1 MIYKLFKTDPQD
13 LGSLIARITT
23 GIIILP
29 HGLQKLLGLYGGYGF
44 SATLNFFTTIGIP
57 KIIGFLIISGES
69 IGAFLLII
77 GLVGRIS
84 ALGLILIMLGAIFM
98 VHMQYG
104 LFMNWFGTQG
114 GEGYE
119 YALLVIGIS
128 IATLVNGSGKYSID
142 NMIKTQL
149 IEN

>member
-23 GIIILP
+23 GIIIP
-29 HGLQKLLGLYGGYGF
+29 HGLQKLLELYGGYGF

-77 GLVGRIS
+77 GLLGRIS
-84 ALGLILIMLGAIFM
+84 ALGLILIMLGAI
-98 VHMQYG
+98 
-104 LFMNWFGTQG
+104 LWFTCSTGF
-114 GEGYE
+114 
-119 YALLVIGIS
+119 L
-128 IATLVNGSGKYSID
+128 
-142 NMIKTQL
+142 
-149 IEN
+149 

>member
-13 LGSLIARITT
+13 LGSLIARITA

-44 SATLNFFTTIGIP
+44 SATLDFFTTIGIP

-77 GLVGRIS
+77 GLLGRIS
-84 ALGLILIMLGAIFM
+84 ALGLILIMLGAILWFTCSTGFLSI
-98 VHMQYG
+98 G
-104 LFMNWFGTQG
+104 LEIKPDKDM
-114 GEGYE
+114 
-119 YALLVIGIS
+119 S
-128 IATLVNGSGKYSID
+128 IIYS
-142 NMIKTQL
+142 L
-149 IEN
+149 

>member
-13 LGSLIARITT
+13 LGSLIARITA

-29 HGLQKLLGLYGGYGF
+29 HGLQKLLELYGGYGF

-77 GLVGRIS
+77 GLLGRIS
-84 ALGLILIMLGAIFM
+84 ALGLILIMLGAILWFTCSTGFLWI
-98 VHMQYG
+98 G
-104 LFMNWFGTQG
+104 LEIKPDKDM
-114 GEGYE
+114 
-119 YALLVIGIS
+119 S
-128 IATLVNGSGKYSID
+128 IIYS
-142 NMIKTQL
+142 L
-149 IEN
+149 